1 MESTFIP
8 HPQIMEYSPNNN
20 TNQNIELYEKRK
32 LLLSQNNPNLIYN
45 LLPQE
50 QNFNQISYI
59 PPNKYQNIA
68 FNNLKNQYYPQCPEF
83 FSPQIQSE
91 IKQNYLNNSN
101 IKDINI
107 DSSYNQY
114 LKKDLINDNNIIS
127 NINSNLEENNIIY
140 NSNNKNK
147 INNIENK
154 ENKEKKEKNEK
165 NEIEDPDEYMF
176 REQENKNDKNSK
188 KDDNESELSSDSDKN
203 SENEI
208 DYTDH
213 LLAQYEKVK
222 RIKNKWKVTLKG
234 CVVQKDNKEYV
245 CGKVHGELE
254 REW

>member
-1 MESTFIP
+1 
-8 HPQIMEYSPNNN
+8 MEYSPNNN
-20 TNQNIELYEKRK
+20 TNQNIELYEKKK

-154 ENKEKKEKNEK
+154 ENKEKKENNENKEK
-165 NEIEDPDEYMF
+165 NEVEDPDEYMF